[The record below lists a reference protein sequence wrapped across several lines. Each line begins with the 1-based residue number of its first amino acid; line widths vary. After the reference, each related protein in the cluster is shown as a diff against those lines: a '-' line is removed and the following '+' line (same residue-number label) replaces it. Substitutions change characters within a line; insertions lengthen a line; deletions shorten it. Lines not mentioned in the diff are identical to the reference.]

1 MKAKLIGLLVIL
13 IGLSGCA
20 SVKERW
26 DNLDGYEKVALAVVV
41 GAGVIASS
49 QGDTTVKV
57 GGNGCHKHGN
67 PPSRWDCP
75 EL

>member
-1 MKAKLIGLLVIL
+1 MTKLIVALTAVFLMA
-13 IGLSGCA
+13 GCA
-20 SVKERW
+20 ETKQYW
-26 DNLDGYEKVALAVVV
+26 DDLEPAEKVVV
-41 GAGVIASS
+41 GLIAGAVIVASS
-49 QGDTTVKV
+49 QGDTIKV